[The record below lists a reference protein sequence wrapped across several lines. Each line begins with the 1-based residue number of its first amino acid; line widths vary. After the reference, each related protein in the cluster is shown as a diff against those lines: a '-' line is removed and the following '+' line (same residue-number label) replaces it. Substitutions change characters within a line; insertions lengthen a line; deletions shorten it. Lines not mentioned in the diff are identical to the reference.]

1 MIGRLDMAER
11 SLYYAIGAS
20 LLAHALALAL
30 GNGAGR
36 LPEVAP
42 HLLEAR
48 LVADTPP
55 EPPKPQML
63 PQARP
68 QPVKPEV
75 HHPQPVQPQPVAKA
89 RPEAPAAAQP
99 QAVLTAAATSSSPN
113 TPAVP
118 AGVPGGVPMAPP
130 APAPVAQAAP
140 AAPAYVPPSA
150 GLAYLNN
157 PKPSY
162 PLLARRRGLEGVV
175 QLEVRVAADGHPLS
189 AQIRNSSGHEILDE
203 AARNAVLG
211 WRFSP
216 AKRGGEPV
224 EGVALVPIRFQLGS
238 EGG

>member
-75 HHPQPVQPQPVAKA
+75 HHPQPVQPQPVP
-89 RPEAPAAAQP
+89 RPGPR
-99 QAVLTAAATSSSPN
+99 
-113 TPAVP
+113 
-118 AGVPGGVPMAPP
+118 PP
-130 APAPVAQAAP
+130 P
-140 AAPAYVPPSA
+140 PPS
-150 GLAYLNN
+150 
-157 PKPSY
+157 P
-162 PLLARRRGLEGVV
+162 RRC
-175 QLEVRVAADGHPLS
+175 
-189 AQIRNSSGHEILDE
+189 
-203 AARNAVLG
+203 
-211 WRFSP
+211 
-216 AKRGGEPV
+216 
-224 EGVALVPIRFQLGS
+224 
-238 EGG
+238 